1 MVMLSRRQMIAGLA
15 ASFGTAAAAEA
26 PIRSYRPVA
35 RTSPRNALE
44 GIIARAGLAGRVGVV
59 LGDPVT
65 GRVLESY
72 NPAISLPPASVTK
85 AVTALYA
92 LETLGAQHLFATRVL
107 AQGSVSDGVLNGN
120 LILAG
125 GGDPDLVTDNLADL
139 VQTLHAAGLREVRGE
154 FLVWDAALPRVDQI
168 DPTQLP
174 TAGYN
179 PTIGGLNLN
188 YNRVH
193 FEWRR
198 EGGNILT
205 ALDARSDNHRPPVT
219 VARMQIV
226 DRDVPVFT
234 YARDGDVDAWTVA
247 RSALNENGSRWLP
260 VRAPA
265 LYSAEVFASFARS
278 RGIVLDTPRIIGTL
292 PAAVELARLNSKPM
306 PALLTDM
313 LRYSTNITAEVLGLT
328 ASGRAGSPPRDLA
341 ASAQGMAAWV
351 ARRAPGTAP
360 VFVDHSGLGDGSRI
374 SAADMVA
381 FLQAP
386 DVMPRLRP
394 LLRSIAL
401 VDSNQN
407 PIRAGQAA
415 VQAKTGTLNFV
426 TALAGYVRSAGGR
439 DLSFAIFAA
448 DLETR
453 TNTRNLSDEIPP
465 GARTWATRARRLQ
478 QDILQQWAL
487 RAY

>member
-1 MVMLSRRQMIAGLA
+1 MRLNRRQMLAGAIATL
-15 ASFGTAAAAEA
+15 GTSAGAEA
-26 PIRSYRPVA
+26 PLRSYRPVA
-35 RTSPRNALE
+35 RTAPRDALE
-44 GIIARAGLAGRVGVV
+44 GIIARAGLAGQVGVV
-59 LGDPVT
+59 LGDPAT

-72 NPAISLPPASVTK
+72 NARTSLPPASVTK
-85 AVTALYA
+85 AVTAVYA
-92 LETLGAQHLFATRVL
+92 LETLGAGHLFTTRVL
-107 AQGSVSDGVLNGN
+107 AQGALNGGILEGN

-139 VQTLHAAGLREVRGE
+139 VQTLHAAGLREVRGD
-154 FLVWDAALPRVDQI
+154 FLIWDAALPKVDQI

-198 EGGNILT
+198 EGGNVLT

-234 YARDGDVDAWTVA
+234 HAREGDVDAWTVA
-247 RSALNENGSRWLP
+247 RSALNDNGSRWLP
-260 VRAPA
+260 VRSPA
-265 LYSAEVFASFARS
+265 LYAAEVFANFARS
-278 RGIVLDTPRIIGTL
+278 RGIVLGAPRIIASL
-292 PAAVELARLNSKPM
+292 PATVELARLDSKPM

-313 LRYSTNITAEVLGLT
+313 LRYSTNITAEALGLT
-328 ASGRAGSPPRDLA
+328 ASSRVGSLPRDLA
-341 ASAQGMAAWV
+341 TSAQGMSVWTAQ
-351 ARRAPGTAP
+351 RAQGTAP

-381 FLQAP
+381 FLQAR

-394 LLRSIAL
+394 LLRTIAL
-401 VDSNQN
+401 VDGNQN

-426 TALAGYVRSAGGR
+426 TALAGYLRSAGGR

-448 DLETR
+448 DLDTR
-453 TNTRNLSDEIPP
+453 ARTRNLSDEVPP
-465 GARTWATRARRLQ
+465 GARSWATRARRLQ